1 MNAIRQLT
9 KAEKDRVNE
18 LAKQRVAEWLKKN
31 EEGLSRRVLK
41 LICVALNDEYGF
53 GKDRLAKLIATVDN
67 IAKEWNENQIFWV
80 DIDRRIKQIG
90 LPFEDENYDEVE
102 W

>member
-9 KAEKDRVNE
+9 KSEKDRVNE
-18 LAKQRVAEWLKKN
+18 LAKQRVAEWLKIN
-31 EEGLSRRVLK
+31 EQALSRRVLK
-41 LICVALNDEYGF
+41 LICVALNDKYGF
-53 GKDRLAKLIATVDN
+53 GKDRLANLIATVDD
-67 IAKEWNENQIFWV
+67 ISKEWNENQIFWV